1 MDLGGTL
8 GDLGQSLQGVDFPAS
23 KEDVIASLQENNA
36 PQEAINQVK
45 NASTDT
51 FNSADEVTQT
61 AQSNQ

>member
-1 MDLGGTL
+1 M
-8 GDLGQSLQGVDFPAS
+8 QGVNFPAS